1 MNRSG
6 YPLKFQIDEIILRS
20 IDEDLNTGDAT
31 TDALIPTDISTEA
44 SIVSKDEGI
53 LAGGNMAIEVF
64 HHLDPAIKVNFL
76 LDDGTRLQHH
86 DPENQT
92 PNSII
97 AKIEGNVG
105 NILRGERIAINL
117 LQHLSGIATQTNTFV
132 QAIEHL
138 PAKIVDT
145 RKTLPGLRMLQKYA
159 VRVGGGI
166 NHRINLAD
174 GILIKDN
181 HIKILARE
189 KLDLESIVN
198 KARQHAPHPLKIEVE
213 VESIS
218 QVKDAIKAG
227 ADILLLDNMSIKDMT
242 EAVTIIDGKA
252 MTEASGNIDISNVKN
267 VAETGVDLISIGRLT
282 HSSSALDISL
292 DLIG

>member
-1 MNRSG
+1 MELSFTEKKSIRKNFG
-6 YPLKFQIDEIILRS
+6 KLKEILSIPNLIDVQKKSYKQFL
-20 IDEDLNTGDAT
+20 T
-31 TDALIPTDISTEA
+31 
-44 SIVSKDEGI
+44 SKDQLHLGLHYI
-53 LAGGNMAIEVF
+53 QAPDTHVAFCLSFFGAPLWLA
-64 HHLDPAIKVNFL
+64 
-76 LDDGTRLQHH
+76 
-86 DPENQT
+86 
-92 PNSII
+92 
-97 AKIEGNVG
+97 
-105 NILRGERIAINL
+105 
-117 LQHLSGIATQTNTFV
+117 QTNTFV

-145 RKTLPGLRMLQKYA
+145 RKTLPGLRMIQKYA

-198 KARQHAPHPLKIEVE
+198 KARQHARHPLKIEVE

-218 QVKDAIKAG
+218 QVKDAIRAG

-242 EAVTIIDGKA
+242 EAVTIIDG
-252 MTEASGNIDISNVKN
+252 
-267 VAETGVDLISIGRLT
+267 
-282 HSSSALDISL
+282 
-292 DLIG
+292 